1 LSYDLRVFSQQALD
15 VHELR
20 ELLAAAGLASPE
32 SAGAGGSLTV
42 TRGAKERYCF
52 TLGLPA
58 PVEAEDVPDEVT
70 AVVLGATCVYELL
83 VEGSA
88 ASEIPHAVRFARR
101 LADASS
107 GAVMDQQSGETW
119 TRGKLRTPDR
129 VERGT
134 IDVVQ
139 LVWYTADGDTDGEA
153 ARAWLELARRHLPEA
168 LPRRFGPA
176 EPLAMKLDEDG
187 PDAFV
192 AGAAAQARSLYF
204 KASSPCIGG
213 SVAGAATRAAVRS
226 HSLTVHREPL
236 KDPRWRDAVQ
246 RFFVAVAARTDAFF
260 ASAEVQRGLEWSGQ
274 SVAYSGRTDRTT
286 YPAGGGRWAGL
297 PPYPAWWS
305 WFGPEYVPF
314 VVGHLP
320 ADQVESVGHSLFHS
334 RGDEPLDRDQLR
346 SAGSPLPEELLATV
360 DAKDAHY
367 FNPPLTPAATMPPA
381 LRPSG

>member
-1 LSYDLRVFSQQALD
+1 MSYDLRVFSQRALGG
-15 VHELR
+15 HELR
-20 ELLAAAGLASPE
+20 ELLAAAGLACPE

-42 TRGAKERYCF
+42 SRGVKDRYSF

-70 AVVLGATCVYELL
+70 AVVLGAAWVYELL

-101 LADASS
+101 LAEASG
-107 GAVMDQQSGETW
+107 GAVLDQQSGRTW

-134 IDVVQ
+134 IDVVE
-139 LVWYTADGDTDGEA
+139 LVWYTAQADTDGAA

-176 EPLAMKLDEDG
+176 EPLAMTLDSDG

-192 AGAAAQARSLYF
+192 AGAAAQAGSLSF

-213 SVAGAATRAAVRS
+213 GIAGAATRRAVRS

-236 KDPRWRDAVQ
+236 KDPRWRDALQ
-246 RFFVAVAARTDAFF
+246 RFFVGVAARTDAFF
-260 ASAEVQRGLEWSGQ
+260 AGAEVQRGLEWSGQ
-274 SVAYSGRTDRTT
+274 SVAYGGRTDRTT
-286 YPAGGGRWAGL
+286 YLAGGGRWAGL
-297 PPYPAWWS
+297 PPYPAWWT

-320 ADQVESVGHSLFHS
+320 TDQVTRVGHGLFHS

-346 SAGSPLPEELLATV
+346 RTGSPLPQELLATL

-367 FNPPLTPAATMPPA
+367 FNPPLTPAATMPSA